1 LKSYCKCYERERRKM
16 IQTNKTFKVFQDL
29 EKISLTRI
37 AELALVHLTVSAV
50 TSRLLGFFFFYMFHK
65 KKEKNL
71 N

>member
-1 LKSYCKCYERERRKM
+1 
-16 IQTNKTFKVFQDL
+16 
-29 EKISLTRI
+29 
-37 AELALVHLTVSAV
+37 LALVHLTVSAV

>member
-1 LKSYCKCYERERRKM
+1 M

-50 TSRLLGFFFFYMFHK
+50 TSRLLGFFFFFYMFHK

>member
-1 LKSYCKCYERERRKM
+1 M

-50 TSRLLGFFFFYMFHK
+50 TSRLLGFFFFFICSIRK
-65 KKEKNL
+65 KRRI
-71 N
+71 